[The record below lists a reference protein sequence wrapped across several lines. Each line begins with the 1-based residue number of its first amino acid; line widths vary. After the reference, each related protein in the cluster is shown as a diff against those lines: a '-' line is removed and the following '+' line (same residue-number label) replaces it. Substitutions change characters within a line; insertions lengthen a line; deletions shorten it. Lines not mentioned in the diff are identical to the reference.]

1 MKFKIFLYNYL
12 CRPNKFVYKFCFKEI
27 EESLFF
33 SSRNYLFIIFC
44 LSNRIGRLF
53 FHEKE
58 EEKEIKKKRLT
69 I

>member
-1 MKFKIFLYNYL
+1 
-12 CRPNKFVYKFCFKEI
+12 VYKFCFKEI

-53 FHEKE
+53 FHGKE
-58 EEKEIKKKRLT
+58 EEKEIKKKADN
-69 I
+69 II